1 MISFHFLC
9 FKISENLITIK
20 QTEDSIIINPSHD
33 HLSCD
38 CSIIVNV
45 KLHESVG
52 DLVHLRGD
60 VDEQVDEEG
69 LLTTVERRLMNMM
82 MVFLAISLTMMVVTK
97 MLKMIMVMMTVF

>member
-1 MISFHFLC
+1 MHF
-9 FKISENLITIK
+9 
-20 QTEDSIIINPSHD
+20 QD

-38 CSIIVNV
+38 CPIIVNV

-69 LLTTVERRLMNMM
+69 LLTTVERWLMNMM

-97 MLKMIMVMMTVF
+97 ILKMIMVMMTVF